1 MGIAAALPG
10 MSAGAVLAEAM
21 TLQLL
26 IVASLEQ
33 MGQAEEG
40 LDLQAQKLL
49 TSYTDRVLSTRLDV
63 SKLSAR
69 MAAGIEAEIVERA
82 QAMVGEAEVQ
92 WQEGAKKAMD
102 QIVAQTEERAREL
115 AEAAVPHHVKTA
127 LELLGVPSDV
137 SEDGELTVGQPQPIA
152 EA

>member
-26 IVASLEQ
+26 VIASLEQ

-40 LDLQAQKLL
+40 LDLKAQKLL
-49 TSYTDRVLSTRLDV
+49 TFYTDRVLSTRLDV

-69 MAAGIEAEIVERA
+69 MAAGIEAEIIERA

-102 QIVAQTEERAREL
+102 QIVEERAREL

-127 LELLGVPSDV
+127 LQVLGIPSDV
-137 SEDGELTVGQPQPIA
+137 SEDGELTVGEPQPVA

>member
-49 TSYTDRVLSTRLDV
+49 TFYTDRALSTRLDV

-102 QIVAQTEERAREL
+102 QIVEERAREL

-127 LELLGVPSDV
+127 LKVLGIPSDV
-137 SEDGELTVGQPQPIA
+137 SEDGELTVGEPQPVA

>member
-1 MGIAAALPG
+1 M
-10 MSAGAVLAEAM
+10 
-21 TLQLL
+21 
-26 IVASLEQ
+26 
-33 MGQAEEG
+33 
-40 LDLQAQKLL
+40 
-49 TSYTDRVLSTRLDV
+49 LSTRLDV

-69 MAAGIEAEIVERA
+69 MAAGIEAEIIERA

-102 QIVAQTEERAREL
+102 QIVEERAREL

-127 LELLGVPSDV
+127 LQVLGIPSDV
-137 SEDGELTVGQPQPIA
+137 SEDGELTVGEPQPVA